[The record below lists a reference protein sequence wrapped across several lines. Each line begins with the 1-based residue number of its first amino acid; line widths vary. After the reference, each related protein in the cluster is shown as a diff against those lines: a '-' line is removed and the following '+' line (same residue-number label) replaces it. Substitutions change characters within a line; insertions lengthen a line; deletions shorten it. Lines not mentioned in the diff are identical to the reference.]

1 MAAARR
7 EVALHAG
14 RLLAALLFLVV
25 FRAHPLPALAGCMAL
40 FLAAFAF
47 NHDVLHG
54 ALKLPRRANEALLTV
69 LALLMGWSG
78 HAVRRLHLRHHARPL
93 AADDIEGHGARLS
106 FWRALA
112 AGPMNAARYRTGA
125 FEKERTAQVL
135 ETLAALLLT
144 ALALWSRTVLG
155 AAWVV
160 VNVTMQLTASVWASH
175 LPHRP
180 PAWARALAARLTWT
194 RSAAVLSFAFHEEHH
209 RCPKVPCGELARA
222 T

>member
-7 EVALHAG
+7 EVAFHAV
-14 RLLAALLFLVV
+14 RLFAALLVV
-25 FRAHPLPALAGCMAL
+25 VLCRAHPVLALGACVAL

-54 ALKLPRRANEALLTV
+54 ALKLPRWVNEALLTV

-93 AADDIEGHGARLS
+93 AANDVEGEGATLG

-112 AGPMNAARYRTGA
+112 AGPMNAARYRTEA

-135 ETLAALLLT
+135 ETLAAVLLT
-144 ALALWSRTVLG
+144 GLALWSRTVIG

-160 VNVTMQLTASVWASH
+160 VNVTMQLTAAVWASH

-180 PAWARALAARLTWT
+180 PRWVKAAAKHLTWT
-194 RSAAVLSFAFHEEHH
+194 KSAAVLSFLFHAEHH
-209 RCPKVPCGELARA
+209 RRPRCPAES
-222 T
+222 

>member
-7 EVALHAG
+7 EVAFHG
-14 RLLAALLFLVV
+14 VRLFAALLFLVL
-25 FRAHPLPALAGCMAL
+25 FGGNALAALAGCAAL

-54 ALKLPRRANEALLTV
+54 ALKLPRRVNEVLLTA
-69 LALLMGWSG
+69 LALVMGWSG

-93 AADDIEGHGARLS
+93 AADDVEGHGATLS
-106 FWRALA
+106 FWGALA
-112 AGPMNAARYRTGA
+112 AGPVNAARYRTAA
-125 FEKERTAQVL
+125 FEKERTAQAL

-144 ALALWSRTVLG
+144 ALALWSRTVIG

-180 PAWARALAARLTWT
+180 PGWAKALARRLTWT
-194 RSAAVLSFAFHEEHH
+194 KSAAVLSFAFHAEHH
-209 RCPKVPCGELARA
+209 HRPKLPCGELARA
-222 T
+222 A